1 MKKNKQSREHEG
13 FSLSGGSCPE
23 GKSSTLGHY
32 LTLNQAVAQGHKTRD
47 MGG

>member
-23 GKSSTLGHY
+23 AKSTLGHY